1 MAILIELYLEWNFQA
16 ISVMP
21 SALSSGES
29 WNKLFFS
36 QKIMTYLTFDMT
48 GRFWACHKTFWTLL
62 PPIPQFRVFR
72 GSWYFVETHQYLFS
86 PAAIESLIIIDLR
99 QFVIKLEQWWWWKF
113 NQVVIENLK
122 EGIVVRMI

>member
-36 QKIMTYLTFDMT
+36 HKIMTYLTFDMT

-72 GSWYFVETHQYLFS
+72 GSWYFVETQYLFS

-99 QFVIKLEQWWWWKF
+99 QFVIKLEQWWRWKF

-122 EGIVVRMI
+122 EGTVVIMI